1 MIRIIFAALLFAIP
15 FTANSQDVIPLTD
28 IGGLHSAYVVPRDKF
43 NRVDVQLIV
52 LSGSYDDDEV
62 SGTAHFLEHLAAF
75 SADTYVL
82 REPRTRDLF
91 AKTSSVATIYT
102 NSGPVR
108 DLDQLMKLSRAVLY
122 EPKLPLD
129 FLESEIKIV
138 ERETFLRERQYPTRW
153 LRRISLQNLYGSKRG
168 RANNMIEDVPK
179 LNLQTALDFH
189 KKHYAPSNVSVIVS
203 GKIDPKL
210 AAAKVKEY
218 FGDTE
223 KSDPP
228 EKWWLNEKPDP
239 NLRKLERLTSTRLQ
253 DDIIV
258 FAKFV
263 DLDWVDT
270 SIDLQ
275 GEFFIG
281 VTLFQSR
288 IREALMFNSFDFQSV
303 STDFFM
309 AKNGDTEMTTFIEPM
324 PGIDFET
331 ALASFETA
339 LNTLLETPI
348 TAEEIDTARQRN
360 AAHAKRA
367 ARGAQDF
374 LSFLENVASDGLPP
388 ISPGTYA
395 KLIEETTDAEVHR
408 FMNKLIKPSATSIL
422 FAQKEE

>member
-1 MIRIIFAALLFAIP
+1 MIRILTALLLFA
-15 FTANSQDVIPLTD
+15 TTLSTQAQEVIPLDD

-52 LSGSYDDDEV
+52 LSGSYDDDEI

-82 REPRTRDLF
+82 REPRARDLY

-102 NSGPVR
+102 NSGPPR
-108 DLDQLMKLSRAVLY
+108 DIDRLMKLSRAVLY
-122 EPKLPLD
+122 EPKLPQD

-153 LRRISLQNLYGSKRG
+153 LRRIALQNLYGSKRG
-168 RANNMIEDVPK
+168 RANNMIEDLPK
-179 LNLQTALDFH
+179 LNLQTALEFH
-189 KKHYAPSNVSVIVS
+189 EKHYTPANVMVVIS
-203 GKIDPKL
+203 GKIDPKE

-223 KSDPP
+223 AGKAP

-239 NLRKLERLTSTRLQ
+239 QLRTLERISSNRLQ
-253 DDIIV
+253 DDLIIYS
-258 FAKFV
+258 KFV

-281 VTLFQSR
+281 VTIFQAR
-288 IREALMFNSFDFQSV
+288 IREALMFSGFEFQSV
-303 STDFFM
+303 GTDFFM
-309 AKNGDTEMTTFIEPM
+309 AKNGDTEMNTFLEPM
-324 PGIDFET
+324 PGVSFED
-331 ALASFETA
+331 ALAKFEQAFT
-339 LNTLLETPI
+339 TLLDEPI

-360 AAHAKRA
+360 AAHGRNA

-374 LSFLENVASDGLPP
+374 LRFLENVASDGLTP

-395 KLIEETTDAEVHR
+395 KLIEDTTDAEVLK
-408 FMNKLIKPSATSIL
+408 FMEKLIEPSATSIL
-422 FAQKEE
+422 FAQKED